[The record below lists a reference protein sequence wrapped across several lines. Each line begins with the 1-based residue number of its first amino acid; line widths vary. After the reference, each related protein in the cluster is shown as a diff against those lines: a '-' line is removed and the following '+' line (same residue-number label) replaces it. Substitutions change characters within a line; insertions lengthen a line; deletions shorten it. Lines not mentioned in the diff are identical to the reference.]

1 MPDAVHLDLPD
12 GRGIDFKIRRSGRAK
27 SVWLRVTPRDG
38 LVVTVPKGVTRREV
52 LRLVARKSDW
62 VARHLDAFEAARLER
77 STTVASRPSRID
89 LLAIDESWGVD
100 YRQTQSVSLSARAE
114 GEGSLLVSGAIDQV
128 DACHAALRRWLMRYA
143 KVRLEDMLDA
153 VARETR
159 LRYTALTIRNQRS
172 RWGSCTHDCRI
183 SLNAKLLFLPPRLV
197 RYVMV
202 HELCHTLEH
211 NHSPRFWSAVRRFEP
226 DPDQVHAE
234 MRGVWR
240 LIPDWAHHV

>member
-52 LRLVARKSDW
+52 LKLVARKSDW
-62 VARHLDAFEAARLER
+62 VARHLDAFDAARLER
-77 STTVASRPSRID
+77 SSGVATRPGRVE
-89 LLAIDESWGVD
+89 LPAVGESWRVE
-100 YRQTQSVSLSARAE
+100 YRRAQSASVRARAE
-114 GEGSLLVSGAIDQV
+114 GEGLILVSGAIDEI
-128 DACHAALRRWLMRYA
+128 DGCHAALRRWLMRHA
-143 KVRLEDMLDA
+143 KVRLGELLEA

-159 LRYTALTIRNQRS
+159 LRHAGLTIRNQRS

-183 SLNAKLLFLPPRLV
+183 SLNAKLLFLPPGLV

-226 DPDQVHAE
+226 SLERIHAE
-234 MRGVWR
+234 MRGAWR
-240 LIPDWAHHV
+240 LIPDWAHHG